1 MNNIRSIF
9 WRSFAFAFALPVLA
23 GLTGCTTPAPGT
35 PEAELAARE
44 NRMEA
49 VEKTT
54 DDIPSWFINMP
65 IDSAALFSGGTATSS
80 DLQLAMDKAVL
91 NAKRSLAD
99 RINSTL
105 SSKMKEFLSETG
117 SNEDAQVMSEV
128 ERITSNLI
136 TEVNVSGYSRDKTD
150 VKPTGT
156 QYRAYVLL
164 RYPLGKA
171 NQILVDQVKKN
182 GVVEARVR
190 ASKAF
195 QELEAEIKSA
205 KGTVN

>member
-1 MNNIRSIF
+1 MINVIPIF
-9 WRSFAFAFALPVLA
+9 QRSFLLAVALPVMAALS
-23 GLTGCTTPAPGT
+23 GCATPAPGT
-35 PEAELAARE
+35 PEAEIAAHE
-44 NRMEA
+44 ERMDA
-49 VEKTT
+49 VEQTT
-54 DDIPSWFINMP
+54 DDIPTWFISVP
-65 IDSAALFSGGTATSS
+65 TDSSALFSAGTATSS

-105 SSKMKEFLSETG
+105 SSKMKEFLAETG
-117 SNEDAQVMSEV
+117 SDEDAQVLSEV

-136 TEVNVSGYSRDKTD
+136 TEVNVAGYTQDKAD

-171 NQILVDQVKKN
+171 NQILVYQVNKN

-195 QELEAEIKSA
+195 QDLEAELQRA
-205 KGTVN
+205 TGHMN

>member
-1 MNNIRSIF
+1 MINVIPIF
-9 WRSFAFAFALPVLA
+9 QRSFLVAVALPVMAALS
-23 GLTGCTTPAPGT
+23 GCATPAPGT
-35 PEAELAARE
+35 PEAEIAARE
-44 NRMEA
+44 ERMDT
-49 VEKTT
+49 VEQTT
-54 DDIPSWFINMP
+54 DNIPTWFISVPTDNT
-65 IDSAALFSGGTATSS
+65 ALFSAGTATSS

-91 NAKRSLAD
+91 NAKRILAD

-117 SNEDAQVMSEV
+117 SDEDAQVLSEV

-136 TEVNVSGYSRDKTD
+136 TEVNVAGYTQEKAE

-195 QELEAEIKSA
+195 QDLEAEIKTA
-205 KGTVN
+205 KGNMN

>member
-1 MNNIRSIF
+1 MINVIPIF
-9 WRSFAFAFALPVLA
+9 QRSFLLAMALPVMAALS
-23 GLTGCTTPAPGT
+23 GCATPAPGT
-35 PEAELAARE
+35 PEAEIAARE
-44 NRMEA
+44 ERKDA
-49 VEKTT
+49 VEQTT
-54 DDIPSWFINMP
+54 DDIPTWFISVP
-65 IDSAALFSGGTATSS
+65 TDSSALFSAGTATSS

-91 NAKRSLAD
+91 NAKRTLAD

-117 SNEDAQVMSEV
+117 SDEDAKVLSEV

-136 TEVNVSGYSRDKTD
+136 TEVNVAGYTQDKAE

-182 GVVEARVR
+182 NVVEARVR

-195 QELEAEIKSA
+195 QDLEAEIKSA
-205 KGTVN
+205 KGNMN